1 MPRSFAIALIV
12 LVVAPLV
19 LLGWLM
25 SLTMR
30 NQRIETRQ
38 RLTVIL
44 ESRLQEMDQ
53 RISARLQQ
61 TQRQILQT
69 LAESSERSGVDL
81 VGHVEQQQPAVRR
94 GLWLS
99 RQNVLVYPSQPL
111 SDQSESVALYAGLK
125 RLVLDRRSPNS
136 EENASAVSP
145 PSDSPPAA
153 LAQAVVP
160 QKSSAPAKT
169 SAVGQARG
177 GGKSAST
184 ADAYWQ
190 VWYFDQGLQLILWL
204 PQSDGSTIG
213 FLLERGRWLA
223 DLISVLPDTQDPL
236 SSEDDRD
243 AAGYTVLVDSSERV
257 VYRWGLGTDERT
269 PLAAEIPV
277 SDPLSAWRLR
287 YYSDL
292 TTLATGPF
300 QWGWIASLL
309 GVGVLLLTL
318 GGYIAT
324 GVSRQM
330 RAARQRV
337 SFAGQ
342 VSHELRTPLT
352 NIRLYA
358 ELAEADISQLPASVQ
373 RDALQN
379 RLQVIEGESQRLTR
393 LVSGVLEWV
402 SEPGRRR
409 PLRLQPV
416 CPDEVIDQ
424 AIEQFRPSFAAA
436 ELSIQHSAAAN
447 RTVPLDVDIIELIL
461 VNLLSNVE
469 KYASQGESVEV
480 RSEFRDGS
488 LRIVVH
494 DQGPGIPSRQHQ
506 HVFKPFARLDDSVS
520 APSGTGI
527 GLSIARTAARRH
539 GGELR
544 LLPQREGAC
553 FELTIPVS
561 SLS

>member
-1 MPRSFAIALIV
+1 MPRTFAIVLIV
-12 LVVAPLV
+12 LVAAPLV

-44 ESRLQEMDQ
+44 ETQLAEMDQ
-53 RISARLQQ
+53 HIAASLQQ
-61 TQRQILQT
+61 TQRQILQAI
-69 LAESSERSGVDL
+69 AEPTELRGVDL
-81 VGHVEQQQPAVRR
+81 VEHVEQHQPAVRR

-99 RQNVLVYPSQPL
+99 AQNVLVYPSPPL
-111 SDQSESVALYAGLK
+111 SEQSETVALYAGLQ
-125 RLVLDRRSPNS
+125 RLVQDRRSPAS
-136 EENASAVSP
+136 EEATSRSASQTAV
-145 PSDSPPAA
+145 PAA
-153 LAQAVVP
+153 AF
-160 QKSSAPAKT
+160 
-169 SAVGQARG
+169 
-177 GGKSAST
+177 
-184 ADAYWQ
+184 WQ
-190 VWYFDQGLQLILWL
+190 VWYFDQGLQLILWV
-204 PQSDGSTIG
+204 PQSDGSTLG

-223 DLISVLPDTQDPL
+223 DVISVLPDTQETLLADRA
-236 SSEDDRD
+236 RD

-257 VYRWGLGTDERT
+257 VYRWGHGSDELT
-269 PLAAEIPV
+269 SLSAEV
-277 SDPLSAWRLR
+277 SLSEPLSAWRLR

-292 TTLATGPF
+292 STLAAGPS

-309 GVGVLLLTL
+309 GIGMLLLTL
-318 GGYIAT
+318 GGYLAT
-324 GVSRQM
+324 GISRQM

-358 ELAEADISQLPASVQ
+358 ELAETDVAQLPASPQ
-373 RDALQN
+373 RDALQS

-409 PLRLQPV
+409 PLRLQSV
-416 CPDEVIDQ
+416 SPDEVIDQ
-424 AIEQFRPSFAAA
+424 ALEQFRPSFAAA
-436 ELSIQHSAAAN
+436 NLTVHRTAAADQP
-447 RTVPLDVDIIELIL
+447 VDLDVDIVELIL

-469 KYASQGESVEV
+469 KYACSGESVEV
-480 RSEFRDGS
+480 HSEMVGSS
-488 LRIVVH
+488 LRILVH
-494 DQGPGIPSRQHQ
+494 DHGPGIAARHQ
-506 HVFKPFARLDDSVS
+506 QYIFKPFSRLDDSIS

-544 LLPQREGAC
+544 LLPQQDGAC
-553 FELTIPVS
+553 FELTIP
-561 SLS
+561 LS